1 MAGRSTQVLTGLNR
15 SMMLKRTLISCLVV
29 LSTLVCA
36 QTGGTAEP
44 SRMPDVLHQIEAAAA
59 RGTLDYETALL
70 YKVRAISNPSA
81 LPEPYRAQAMAT
93 PIRCGTPVVAEAYS
107 SLNRL
112 SVSAQNEI
120 TSSFSRR
127 PTDSTYVSPGGNF
140 VLHYDLDSVNAVPSA
155 DDDSSGFPDFIER
168 LAIYLDSAWNFEVE
182 TLGWRRPPS
191 DGTAGG
197 DSLYDV
203 YPTSIGFTYG
213 VTVQDSPGPEDW
225 NDYSSYILLNKSFLG
240 FPPNDDPEG
249 DQIGSMKVTCAHEF
263 NHACQFAT
271 SPLHML
277 VLESWWQEISATWME
292 DIVYD
297 NVNDNYNF
305 LDDYFVDPTISLF
318 DGGLRK
324 YGAFGFAKLMEEAYD
339 TAVVRDAWELMR
351 WLPAK
356 EAIDSTLSFYGS
368 GLSGVFDQFA
378 NWNYFTN
385 SRDDGLHFS
394 EGAEYPLMPIY
405 ATHSQYPISNRP
417 GPDLQVMSGSYIHFD
432 PDPSGRDVVEVT
444 FNGTNGIDW
453 APTLI
458 QFDSSGASRTFDFQ
472 LHPATSDGKVYVGSF
487 DDMARAV
494 LIGNNVQWSGGAD
507 HYTYSVR
514 FLTRADCDDDADAD
528 IFDML
533 YLIES
538 IFSGGPAPVPVWQ
551 VGDLNCSGG
560 LDILDVS
567 ISIDYILKGGDP
579 PCAPLD

>member
-1 MAGRSTQVLTGLNR
+1 MR
-15 SMMLKRTLISCLVV
+15 KRTLIWCVAALG
-29 LSTLVCA
+29 LSIWARPAIASDRAPT
-36 QTGGTAEP
+36 
-44 SRMPDVLHQIEAAAA
+44 PDVIHQIEAAAA
-59 RGTLDYETALL
+59 RGTLDFESALL
-70 YKVRAISNPSA
+70 YKVRAISNPAA
-81 LPEPYRAQAMAT
+81 LPEPYRAQATAT

-127 PTDSTYVSPGGNF
+127 PTDSTYVSPGGYF

-168 LAIYLDSAWNFEVE
+168 LALYLDSAWNVEVE

-213 VTVQDSPGPEDW
+213 VTVQDSPGPEEW

-271 SPLHML
+271 SPLHTL
-277 VLESWWQEISATWME
+277 VADSWWQEISATWME

-297 NVNDNYNF
+297 MVNDNYNY
-305 LDDYFVDPTISLF
+305 LEDYFVDPTISLF

-324 YGAFGFAKLMEEAYD
+324 YGAFGFAKVMEEAYD

-351 WLPAK
+351 WLQAK
-356 EAIDSTLSFYGS
+356 QAIDSAMSFYGS
-368 GLSGVFDQFA
+368 GLSGLFA
-378 NWNYFTN
+378 RFADWNYFTN

-405 ATHSQYPISNRP
+405 ATHLLYPILNRP
-417 GPDLQVMSGSYIHFD
+417 GPDLQTMASSYIHFE
-432 PDPSGRDVVEVT
+432 PDPSGRDMVEFT
-444 FNGTNGIDW
+444 FNGANGIDW

-458 QFDSSGASRTFDFQ
+458 QFDSSGSRQTFEFD
-472 LHPATSDGKVYVGSF
+472 LDPVTSDGKLYLSSF

-494 LIGNNVQWSGGAD
+494 LIGNNVHWSGGAD

-538 IFSGGPAPVPVWQ
+538 IFSGGPLPVPVWQ
-551 VGDLNCSGG
+551 MGDLNCSGG

-567 ISIDYILKGGDP
+567 ISIDYILKDGAA
-579 PCAPLD
+579 PCAPFE